1 MPLYD
6 WRCNACNHVT
16 EVMAKYDER
25 DQPVPCEECGSDDV
39 DRQVAGGHVQTY
51 RLRNHGGSPDKHN
64 LKEI

>member
-6 WRCNACNHVT
+6 YKCPECGYEE
-16 EVMAKYDER
+16 EVMRKYENR
-25 DQPVPCEECGSDDV
+25 DSLMPCPKCKSACQ
-39 DRQVAGGHVQTY
+39 RQVSGGKVQTY